1 MKLTDLIIIY
11 LTCGA
16 PFGVYFFIQQ
26 RENYLNTNLWQNSS
40 KLWLKC
46 LLVTF
51 FWIPFAIQLFQ
62 KFVTKKLLFNKF
74 AENSQKDSQT
84 KQKIE
89 ILLSEFSQILL
100 EVKTEIPLFHLR
112 ETFER
117 YVGLT
122 LESNSLKEIGTGSI
136 NELFQISQHEK
147 PELGTICLNRRNRLR
162 LEQHQTLA
170 RKDFLRIIKTFINCG
185 VEKKK
190 LSSLTTEF
198 ANLIGDFNLIIE
210 INKLFANSPQTAK
223 VFNVTTSEAELW
235 NPESHKH
242 SLAKEPNLNLQTLT
256 VTATTLNPD

>member
-1 MKLTDLIIIY
+1 MKFTDLIIIY

-26 RENYLNTNLWQNSS
+26 RENYLNTKLWQNSS

-46 LLVTF
+46 LLVTLI
-51 FWIPFAIQLFQ
+51 WVPFAIKLLQ

-74 AENSQKDSQT
+74 AENEQKDSIA
-84 KQKIE
+84 KQKIDF
-89 ILLSEFSQILL
+89 LLSEFSQILL

-122 LESNSLKEIGTGSI
+122 LERNHSKETGTVSI
-136 NELFQISQHEK
+136 NEIFQITKHEN
-147 PELGTICLNRRNRLR
+147 PDLGTICLNRRNRLR

-170 RKDFLRIIKTFINCG
+170 RKDFLRIIKAFIKCG
-185 VEKKK
+185 VEKNK

-198 ANLIGDFNLIIE
+198 ANLIGDLDLKDE
-210 INKLFANSPQTAK
+210 IKKNFANSWQTEK
-223 VFNVTTSEAELW
+223 VFHVTTSEDELW
-235 NPESHKH
+235 NPESHKQ
-242 SLAKEPNLNLQTLT
+242 LIAKETNLNLQNLT